1 LKDGGVNGHGG
12 KLAVVETRITNGC
25 DRRSAVDNSNDLV
38 LIEGQRIRT
47 PRLLLRPWADQD
59 AAAALSVFGDE
70 QVARWLAP
78 AIDQVPDVGSM
89 RALMARWAQQRV
101 APPSGRWAVEV
112 AESGEVIGALAL
124 LPLPPDEL
132 DLEIGWQLAP
142 GAWGKGYAAE
152 AGHAVAHYAFAS
164 GADEIFAV
172 VRPRNA
178 RGAATAR
185 RVGMEWVGET
195 DKYYALTLQVY
206 RLRKGDLH
214 LPGPTDL

>member
-1 LKDGGVNGHGG
+1 M
-12 KLAVVETRITNGC
+12 T
-25 DRRSAVDNSNDLV
+25 NSNDPV

-47 PRLLLRPWADQD
+47 PRLLLRPWVAED
-59 AAAALSVFGDE
+59 AAAALTVFGDE
-70 QVARWLAP
+70 HVARWLAP
-78 AIDQVPDVGSM
+78 AVGQVPDIESM
-89 RALMARWAQQRV
+89 RALMAQWAEQPV
-101 APPSGRWAVEV
+101 ASPSGRWAVEV
-112 AESGEVIGALAL
+112 AESREVVGALAL

-132 DLEIGWQLAP
+132 DLEIGWQLTTS
-142 GAWGKGYAAE
+142 AWGKGYAAE
-152 AGHAVAHYAFAS
+152 AGHAVAHHAFAS
-164 GADEIFAV
+164 GVDEIFAV

-214 LPGPTDL
+214 LPGPAGF

>member
-1 LKDGGVNGHGG
+1 M
-12 KLAVVETRITNGC
+12 T
-25 DRRSAVDNSNDLV
+25 NSNDRV

-70 QVARWLAP
+70 HVARWLAP
-78 AIDQVPDVGSM
+78 AVDRVPDVESM
-89 RALMARWAQQRV
+89 RALLARWAQQRV

-112 AESGEVIGALAL
+112 AESGEVVGALAL

-142 GAWGKGYAAE
+142 SAWGKGYAVE

-214 LPGPTDL
+214 LSGPVGS

>member
-1 LKDGGVNGHGG
+1 M
-12 KLAVVETRITNGC
+12 TN
-25 DRRSAVDNSNDLV
+25 ANDLV
-38 LIEGQRIRT
+38 RIEGQRIRT
-47 PRLLLRPWADQD
+47 SRLLLRPWTDED

-70 QVARWLAP
+70 DVARWLAP
-78 AIDQVPDVGSM
+78 AVGRVPDVERM
-89 RALMARWAQQRV
+89 RALMARWAEQRI

-112 AESGEVIGALAL
+112 AESGEVVGAVAL

-142 GAWGKGYAAE
+142 SAWGNGYAGE

-164 GADEIFAV
+164 GVDEIFAV

-214 LPGPTDL
+214 PPRPAGP